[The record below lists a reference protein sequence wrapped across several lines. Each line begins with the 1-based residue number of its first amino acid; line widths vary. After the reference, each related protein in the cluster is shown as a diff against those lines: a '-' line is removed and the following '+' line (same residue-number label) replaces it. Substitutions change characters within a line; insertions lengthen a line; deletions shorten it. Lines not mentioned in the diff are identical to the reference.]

1 MFTKL
6 HCNNSI
12 KNKEFVSICVTVFN
26 KLCELYAMRMDDN
39 SICELS
45 SVVQKDLLLFNDVKA
60 PISLDEFDI
69 LLQIVCDV
77 LTKIPST
84 DQSYKQ
90 LEGKIEI
97 YVGYITEKQH
107 LIYFS

>member
-1 MFTKL
+1 
-6 HCNNSI
+6 
-12 KNKEFVSICVTVFN
+12 
-26 KLCELYAMRMDDN
+26 MRMDDN
-39 SICELS
+39 SIFELS